1 MSLAHR
7 ALLDRPT
14 DIPAEDRMLRR
25 GDRGPTVV
33 ALRAAL
39 AALGLLEAG
48 AGDEFDVAT
57 DAAVRAFQQQR
68 GMIVDGIVGPVT
80 SRGLTDARWTLGD
93 RTLTYTLASMMRGD
107 DVYALQARLLEFGY
121 NTGRPDG
128 IFGPLTDRSVRD
140 FQRHRGLTEDGVFGP
155 DTYRE
160 MTRMRPMAGGGR
172 PHYLREYQTLRQ
184 SGPQMQGKRIV
195 IDPAHGGDDPGWVVV
210 ERGQRVR
217 SADLTL
223 DIARRL
229 DARMTA
235 TGMQTFLTRG
245 PTQNPSAEDRAGLA
259 NEVAAD
265 LLVSLHIDGSASLEP
280 SGLATFHFGTD
291 SGASSTVGENLAEL
305 VQRELVARTRFVDC
319 RVHHKPWDL
328 LRLTRMPAI
337 QVELGYLSNQ
347 VDRARLLRDD
357 FRNTIADGILVAVK
371 RLYLDGRDD
380 PHTGTFSFN
389 DLLAYEKAVRGA

>member
-1 MSLAHR
+1 
-7 ALLDRPT
+7 
-14 DIPAEDRMLRR
+14 MLRR
-25 GDRGPTVV
+25 GDRGATVV

-48 AGDEFDVAT
+48 SGDEFDSAT
-57 DAAVRAFQQQR
+57 DAAVRTFQQQR

-80 SRGLTDARWTLGD
+80 SRGLTDAGWKLGD
-93 RTLTYTLASMMRGD
+93 RTLAYTLASMMRGD

-140 FQRHRGLTEDGVFGP
+140 FQRHRGLPDDGVFGP

-160 MTRMRPMAGGGR
+160 LVRMRPMAGGGR

-184 SGPQMQGKRIV
+184 SGPQMEGKRIV

-210 ERGQRVR
+210 EPGRVVR
-217 SADLTL
+217 AADLTL

-245 PTQNPSAEDRAGLA
+245 AEGNPSAEDRAGLA

-265 LLVSLHIDGSASLEP
+265 LLLSIHIDGSTSVEA

-305 VQRELVARTRFVDC
+305 VQRELVARTRLVDC

-337 QVELGYLSNQ
+337 QVELGYLSND
-347 VDRARLLRDD
+347 VDRTWLLRDD
-357 FRNTIADGILVAVK
+357 FRNTLADGILIAVK

-389 DLLAYEKAVRGA
+389 DLLAYEKAVRPA